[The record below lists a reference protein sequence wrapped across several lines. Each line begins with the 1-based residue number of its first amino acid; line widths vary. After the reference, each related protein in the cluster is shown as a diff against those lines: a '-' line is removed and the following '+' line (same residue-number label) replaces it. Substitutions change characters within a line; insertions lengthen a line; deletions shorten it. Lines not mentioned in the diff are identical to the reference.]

1 MLPPALELQTDPV
14 VNVRSTLRRAL
25 MALQEYLRK
34 KKDTAVALKKLDNED
49 ATWGQLD
56 TTNGEGNGDAFV
68 GMSDKEDE
76 GRTNGS
82 IAGSES
88 MDEFM
93 SVGGDESSVDSKEGR
108 PPLNPTEDENMSNE
122 ESHGGGSS

>member
-1 MLPPALELQTDPV
+1 MQTDPV

-25 MALQEYLRK
+25 RALPEDLRK
-34 KKDTAVALKKLDNED
+34 KKDTAVALKELDNEE

-56 TTNGEGNGDAFV
+56 TTNGEGIGDASV
-68 GMSDKEDE
+68 GLSDKEDE
-76 GRTNGS
+76 ARTNGS
-82 IAGSES
+82 VAGSES

-122 ESHGGGSS
+122 ESLGGGSS